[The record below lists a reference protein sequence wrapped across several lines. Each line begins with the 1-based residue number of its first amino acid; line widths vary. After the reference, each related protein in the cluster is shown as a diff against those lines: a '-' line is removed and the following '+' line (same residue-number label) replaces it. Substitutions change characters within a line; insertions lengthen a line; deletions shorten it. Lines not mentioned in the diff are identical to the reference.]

1 MLLLLSNSNFHIQN
15 IYFLEKKINM
25 IMEGFFT
32 KLIFTTPFMTMNG
45 LFFQFPI
52 QPTVINHFLQF
63 DTMSH
68 KDIIYRLSLIEKQ
81 LIQYYFMFYGI
92 NKTPVY
98 TLKNQLQKGSV
109 KYYRD
114 ICSTPYISAQGES
127 TEVRK
132 TDFYIKISGIWEN
145 QYEAGIT
152 FKIIEYGRI

>member
-1 MLLLLSNSNFHIQN
+1 
-15 IYFLEKKINM
+15 M

-52 QPTVINHFLQF
+52 QPTVINHFIQF
-63 DTMSH
+63 DTVNH
-68 KDIIYRLSLIEKQ
+68 KEIIYKLSLIEKQ
-81 LIQYYFMFYGI
+81 LIQYYFMFFGI

-98 TLKNQLQKGSV
+98 ALKNQLQKGSV

-114 ICSTPYISAQGES
+114 ISPGSIG
-127 TEVRK
+127 TE
-132 TDFYIKISGIWEN
+132 FYIKISGIWEN

-152 FKIIEYGRI
+152 FKIIEHGRI

>member
-1 MLLLLSNSNFHIQN
+1 
-15 IYFLEKKINM
+15 
-25 IMEGFFT
+25 MEGFFT

-45 LFFQFPI
+45 LFLQFPI
-52 QPTVINHFLQF
+52 QPSVINHFLQF

-114 ICSTPYISAQGES
+114 AGSNPYFSANGDS
-127 TEVRK
+127 TEMGYK
-132 TDFYIKISGIWEN
+132 SDFYIKISGIWEN
-145 QYEAGIT
+145 QNEAGIT